1 MIHIATV
8 HYLTDRWIDLQ
19 LQRLAA
25 RLDRPYKLYSW
36 LDGEAAAHADRFD
49 EAIVPDERVGHWK
62 KIDELAALICARA
75 APDDVLLFLDGDAF
89 PVADL
94 GGPLEQMLAEHPLA
108 AIRRTENY
116 GDPFPHPSFCATTP
130 RFWQETGAS
139 WVGGHQVVNSRGESF
154 TDTGANLH
162 LLLEQQG
169 IDWLP
174 LSRTNARNLHP
185 ILFGVYDDLIYH
197 HGAGFRRTLTRT
209 DQIDIEE
216 QAAAMTPAGEVTEEL
231 RERLT
236 QERIERNREL
246 SVQVYD
252 AALADESFWRRL
264 FY

>member
-8 HYLTDRWIDLQ
+8 HFHTDRWIDLQ

-25 RLDRPYKLYSW
+25 RLGRPYKTYAY
-36 LDGEAAAHADRFD
+36 LDGEAAAHAARFD
-49 EAIVPDERVGHWK
+49 EAVVPDERIGHWK
-62 KIDELAALICARA
+62 KLDELAAMICAHA

-94 GGPLEQMLAEHPLA
+94 GAPLERMLAEHPLA

-130 RFWQETGAS
+130 RFWLETGAS
-139 WVGGHQVVNSRGESF
+139 WVGGHQVVNTRGESF

-162 LLLEQQG
+162 LMLEQRG
-169 IDWLP
+169 IGWLP
-174 LSRTNARNLHP
+174 LSRSNARNLHP

-209 DQIDIEE
+209 DQIEIEE
-216 QAAAMTPAGEVTEEL
+216 EAAAMTPDGEVTEEL

-236 QERIERNREL
+236 KERIERNWKVSE
-246 SVQVYD
+246 QVY
-252 AALADESFWRRL
+252 AAAVTHEDFWRRL